1 MFKNYIKGTIIFFVS
16 IFIFSFLEFESSI
29 IKIDTFIQPLIFA
42 ATLSISLCLPQLKK
56 IVLAVSLLLLAVMIL
71 IYLFNMI
78 EIANWI
84 GSLGFGMLFVIL
96 STYLPE
102 LLKRGYIEKF

>member
-16 IFIFSFLEFESSI
+16 IFLFSFLEFESSI
-29 IKIDTFIQPLIFA
+29 IKIDTLIKPMIFA
-42 ATLSISLCLPQLKK
+42 ATLSIS
-56 IVLAVSLLLLAVMIL
+56 IVLPKLRKIILFLSLLLLAVMVL

-84 GSLGFGMLFVIL
+84 GSLGFGMLFIIL
-96 STYLPE
+96 ATYLPK
-102 LLKRGYIEKF
+102 LLERGYIEKF